1 MKKLILLLITT
12 LTIISCSET
21 KEIKRIEWTS
31 SSEEAKVLFEEFLT
45 NLENRNWEPEYQ
57 EALFD
62 SIAKLDPDFYVPK
75 LFNNFKDSDERRSLV
90 RLAYNNRDK
99 VSDLE
104 SRFIEGNYER
114 RINGSIIRQDQ
125 ILDSLVLDY
134 PQYFQLLIW
143 SGDIKNSLDVK
154 AGEKRW
160 KEALDI
166 YPSSF
171 EAYVNLAFLH
181 FPTGN
186 NFNMLATDERD
197 LEKAEKLLNKAK
209 EILPESSR
217 PSRFLGNVYRAQSEF
232 DKALSAYKESLE
244 IIAKYETGNK
254 SDPYANSLLMVGH
267 VYTFQ
272 EQYEEARKFYD
283 EAIAISNEYWTVSV
297 NELKSHTYMYQKDF
311 ASAIYLLSEVQ
322 DQVKEFDI
330 EEVQKINYTI
340 WLESTKFL
348 AFGHSQKEEETQGS
362 IKKIKELRAA
372 RMKIRMVDA
381 QDDNER
387 LRITTNI
394 SNSNMA
400 NDIWYNILFGN
411 YDQARTQIGEFKIMS
426 EKELEY
432 DPKALNNYYKFS
444 GYLNLMEGN
453 TQESIDAYSS
463 LSKEEM
469 TGDSYHS
476 YFLALAKKAKG
487 EEEESK
493 KVFTRLANDNFA
505 TWQNAIIRNLAKAQ
519 IKTNL

>member
-1 MKKLILLLITT
+1 
-12 LTIISCSET
+12 
-21 KEIKRIEWTS
+21 
-31 SSEEAKVLFEEFLT
+31 
-45 NLENRNWEPEYQ
+45 
-57 EALFD
+57 
-62 SIAKLDPDFYVPK
+62 
-75 LFNNFKDSDERRSLV
+75 
-90 RLAYNNRDK
+90 
-99 VSDLE
+99 
-104 SRFIEGNYER
+104 
-114 RINGSIIRQDQ
+114 
-125 ILDSLVLDY
+125 
-134 PQYFQLLIW
+134 
-143 SGDIKNSLDVK
+143 
-154 AGEKRW
+154 
-160 KEALDI
+160 
-166 YPSSF
+166 
-171 EAYVNLAFLH
+171 
-181 FPTGN
+181 
-186 NFNMLATDERD
+186 MLATDERD